1 MFGFKLTRRKAIN
14 ALGAALLAISL
25 GFANTSHAAA
35 DTPEDFVLKL
45 GQEALSTLEDAN
57 GDKSVISSSI
67 RKWLNKYFDKSS
79 IARFAMGR
87 NWRNLDDAQK
97 TAYENVFEEMIVLTY
112 SQRLAQY
119 SGEDFKV
126 LGQTVVNS
134 RDTLVHTQII
144 PSDSKGPKTAVDW
157 RVRGQDAKM
166 KIVDVLVEGVSM
178 SITQRSDFDA
188 SIQRNNGDID
198 KFIADLKAKTGSK

>member
-1 MFGFKLTRRKAIN
+1 MKKTFSRRRI
-14 ALGAALLAISL
+14 L
-25 GFANTSHAAA
+25 GFAAMCALGLTLGMTTPAKAA

-45 GQEALSTLEDAN
+45 GQEALATLENAN
-57 GDKSVISSSI
+57 GDQSAISSSI
-67 RKWLNKYFDKSS
+67 RTWLDKYFDQKS

-87 NWRNLDDAQK
+87 HWRSLNDTQQDTYQD
-97 TAYENVFEEMIVLTY
+97 VFEDMIVLTY

-134 RDTLVHTQII
+134 RDTLVHTEII
-144 PSDSKGPKTAVDW
+144 PANKKGPKTKVDW
-157 RVRGQDAKM
+157 RVRGQEGNM
-166 KIVDVLVEGVSM
+166 NIVDVLVEGISM

-188 SIQRNNGDID
+188 AIQRSNGDMD
-198 KFIADLKAKTGSK
+198 KFLADLKAKTGK